1 MKQEMIKNKIN
12 RIQSP
17 KPILRTISIH
27 VSPRKW
33 YGCIYYSSNDMTGQ
47 LIILLKEMTGEYNG
61 KFLKHQ
67 IYILKSTKKIGV
79 DIKVNEKLQSL
90 INSN

>member
-1 MKQEMIKNKIN
+1 MKQKIVKNGTN
-12 RIQSP
+12 HIQSP
-17 KPILRTISIH
+17 EPILRIITIH

-67 IYILKSTKKIGV
+67 ICILKATKKIGV

-90 INSN
+90 VKSN